1 MAMTVRRAITTI
13 LTIHTPNV
21 FANGEAIDPALKN
34 KNGDF
39 FVD

>member
-1 MAMTVRRAITTI
+1 MAMTVRWAITAI
-13 LTIHTPNV
+13 PAIHTPNV
-21 FANGEAIDPALKN
+21 FANSEAIDPALKN